1 MSLGFSATQIIN
13 IWRWNSVAK
22 LIRYKMASCLYKNFN
37 NLRFYLFSSV
47 LISGS
52 RRLKVRFHHFL
63 SYQQWS
69 VKAKEK
75 RETARIKRGNR
86 QRCLVEGQTRYEM
99 HIHYYVKWE
108 FYYKFILYLS
118 VLIRSCRFTRSW
130 PVGYICEF
138 AALKSNRY
146 NSPWANDPVI
156 LKRVKAALL
165 TPYPSVA
172 YLAFAF
178 RGFHNS
184 WFFGFLWKK
193 KYTTGFKNSCLKQQC
208 I

>member
-1 MSLGFSATQIIN
+1 MK
-13 IWRWNSVAK
+13 WW
-22 LIRYKMASCLYKNFN
+22 
-37 NLRFYLFSSV
+37 
-47 LISGS
+47 
-52 RRLKVRFHHFL
+52 
-63 SYQQWS
+63 
-69 VKAKEK
+69 
-75 RETARIKRGNR
+75 NR
-86 QRCLVEGQTRYEM
+86 QWCSQTRTNKIRNA
-99 HIHYYVKWE
+99 HSLLCVKWE

-138 AALKSNRY
+138 ATLKSNRY
-146 NSPWANDPVI
+146 NCPWANDPVI
-156 LKRVKAALL
+156 RKRVQAAPL

-193 KYTTGFKNSCLKQQC
+193 KYTTWFKNSCLKQQYIYRQFWLVAPLTVSFQMLRPRIFWRGRC
-208 I
+208 FGWVIAFLVF